1 MDQTRYIAGAMSGTS
16 ADGVDV
22 ALTRVEG
29 TGLGVSACLVLHR
42 TAFEAVGG
50 LDPELQVAF
59 NDVDFCLRLEA
70 SGYRDFTLLRPG
82 SGSREWLAAERRL
95 RELGSSDSR
104 GRLLQAAALRRDEA
118 LLDAIL
124 ASLDHGQG

>member
-1 MDQTRYIAGAMSGTS
+1 MPPIRRSQIPTSGDHS
-16 ADGVDV
+16 EIRSVDSV
-22 ALTRVEG
+22 ARPRVPSE
-29 TGLGVSACLVLHR
+29 
-42 TAFEAVGG
+42 
-50 LDPELQVAF
+50 PELTPSRSAPPSRRDSTLPLSRDERIEQK
-59 NDVDFCLRLEA
+59 LRE
-70 SGYRDFTLLRPG
+70 
-82 SGSREWLAAERRL
+82 AERRL